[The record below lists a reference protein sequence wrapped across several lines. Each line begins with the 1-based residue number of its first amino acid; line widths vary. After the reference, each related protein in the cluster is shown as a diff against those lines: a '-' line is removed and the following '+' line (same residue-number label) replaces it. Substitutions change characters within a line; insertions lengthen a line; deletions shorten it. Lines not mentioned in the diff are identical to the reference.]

1 MSQYIVCQR
10 QYITGWPTA
19 SSCVLQYANHRAF
32 LAILTSIP
40 LRSGR
45 YIALTELLREHRQ
58 KSAMTEDSAFKCKA
72 VLQIAKFANFALCTV
87 TDDNGCLT
95 TRVKVQ
101 GAMLVAKLVCP
112 GCVHSSTAC
121 NSVYFGRAA
130 AVRRPTKSCL
140 LSFVFYPECTI
151 IHKSWAIL
159 TFFKLLL
166 YYQWV
171 FII

>member
-19 SSCVLQYANHRAF
+19 SSCVLQYANHHAF

-58 KSAMTEDSAFKCKA
+58 LTESAMTEDSAFKCEA

-130 AVRRPTKSCL
+130 AVRRPTKSKKKSFCLCCL
-140 LSFVFYPECTI
+140 LCF
-151 IHKSWAIL
+151 IL
-159 TFFKLLL
+159 NVQSYTSLGPFWHF
-166 YYQWV
+166 
-171 FII
+171 